1 VGDQDPLPGTPPVDA
16 SRTRIR
22 MGVSPEETV
31 SGAGY
36 DAIRERIS
44 ERIPR
49 PARTPFVNGGGGNPL
64 MRLPSAGPSSP
75 AATESV
81 EIRCTER
88 SIRPNGALFGRMLCN
103 L

>member
-1 VGDQDPLPGTPPVDA
+1 
-16 SRTRIR
+16 

-44 ERIPR
+44 ERISERIPR
-49 PARTPFVNGGGGNPL
+49 LARTPFVNGGGGNPPML
-64 MRLPSAGPSSP
+64 RSSAGPSSS
-75 AATESV
+75 ATTESV

-88 SIRPNGALFGRMLCN
+88 SIRPNGALFGPMLCN